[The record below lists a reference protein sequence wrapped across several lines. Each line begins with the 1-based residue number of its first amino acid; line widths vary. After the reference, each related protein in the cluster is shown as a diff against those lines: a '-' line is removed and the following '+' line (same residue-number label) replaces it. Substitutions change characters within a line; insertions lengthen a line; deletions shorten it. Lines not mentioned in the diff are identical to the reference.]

1 LIKLDP
7 DTLNLV
13 DEQAVADAVIHLLD
27 KLQDFPQEVQIFAI
41 QALYR
46 LMLDIFN
53 LEPRHILQQTDR
65 ILRDGSENYFTYRF
79 QAVKSYIEQELK
91 NGNR

>member
-1 LIKLDP
+1 LITLNQ

-13 DEQAVADAVIHLLD
+13 DEQAVADATVHLID
-27 KLQDFPQEVQIFAI
+27 KLQDFPQEVQIFAV

-46 LMLDIFN
+46 MMLDIFQ
-53 LEPRHILQQTDR
+53 LDPRHTLQQTDR
-65 ILRDGSENYFTYRF
+65 ILADGSENYFTYRF

-91 NGNR
+91 NGN